1 MKAYV
6 KDTQDTDLEFL
17 GENLRDEDIREIYAH
32 SGLEPHVALEYTF
45 GLSRHCKTIFGPT
58 GEPIGIYGTNDTS
71 TEGLGAIWMM
81 ATPSFL
87 QHQRQFIRECR
98 EGILEISRGYSC
110 VFNCTDARNTVHHRW
125 LKWCG
130 FTFIKEHENYG
141 KNGEPFY
148 EFVKII

>member
-6 KDTQDTDLEFL
+6 LDTKKDDLEFL
-17 GENLRDEDIREIYAH
+17 GNNLRVEDIREIAAQ
-32 SGLEPHVALEYTF
+32 SGLEPHTALEYTF
-45 GLSRHCKTIFGPT
+45 DISRRCKTIYGPT
-58 GEPIGIYGTNDTS
+58 VEPVGIYGTNDTDV
-71 TEGLGAIWMM
+71 EGLGAIWMM

-87 QHQRQFIRECR
+87 QHHIQFIRECKHS
-98 EGILEISRGYSC
+98 ISEISQGYSC

-130 FTFIKEHENYG
+130 FTFINEHKNYG
-141 KNGEPFY
+141 QNGETFY